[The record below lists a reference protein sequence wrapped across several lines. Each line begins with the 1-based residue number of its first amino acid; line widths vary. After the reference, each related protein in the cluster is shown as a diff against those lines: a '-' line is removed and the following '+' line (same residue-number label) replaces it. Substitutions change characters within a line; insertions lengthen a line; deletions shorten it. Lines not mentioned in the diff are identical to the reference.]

1 MSDAHTIIGQ
11 PIDRTDGALKVTG
24 AARYAGDFSLPDL
37 CHAAIVQS
45 TIASGRIVHLD
56 TTRAVHAPGV
66 LLVMTHANA
75 PTLPEHGRAAVNPP
89 AGRVLSLLQDD
100 EIHYNGQPIAVVVA
114 DTPERATYAASLV
127 HATYARTEPALD
139 FARARN
145 AAYMPAKAGSGAP
158 DSRRGDPARGLTEA
172 EVKIEATYT
181 TPMQTHNPMEPHA
194 TVAQWTGNKLTLYD
208 ATQYVSGV
216 RRTVAKTLGIAED
229 DVHVI
234 SPFVGGGFGCKGSV
248 WSHVV
253 LAAMAARKVGRPV
266 KLVLA
271 RPQMFGPVG
280 GRPQTEQHIVLGAR
294 RDGTLTLVR
303 HDVISHTSQMEDFV
317 EPSAIVTRMLY
328 ACPNAV
334 TTHRLTKL
342 NVGVPTFQRA
352 PGEATGTFALEVALD
367 ELAYALAIDP
377 LELRL
382 RNYAETEPE
391 SGKPWSSKQL
401 RECYRDA
408 GARFGWQRKSIEPRS
423 MREGRELVGWGMAT
437 ATYPAHRTGA
447 KAAATL
453 FPDGIAVVQ
462 SGSQDIGTGTYTVMT
477 QVAAE
482 SIGIPVDRVRFE
494 LGDTALPEAPASG
507 GSTTAASVGPAV
519 QAACSALREKLI
531 AQAAADQSSAVY
543 GIPADRLAITEGWI
557 TVRDDPS
564 RRDAV
569 AAVIG
574 RHGSPIEARGEAKP
588 GDEAKT
594 YAAHSF
600 GAVFAEVRVDP
611 DLGRIRVPRVVA
623 TYDVGQL
630 LNAKTGKSQLQGG
643 IVWGISFALFE
654 HSILDARSGRF
665 VNANLAEYHVPVNA
679 DIGQID
685 VNFVGAPDLNF
696 NPLGVRGIGEIGIT
710 GVVGALCNAVYHA
723 TGQRVRDLPITLDR
737 LLVASQ

>member
-1 MSDAHTIIGQ
+1 MSDVHTIVGQ

-75 PTLPEHGRAAVNPP
+75 PTLPDHGRAAVNPP
-89 AGRVLSLLQDD
+89 AGRVMSLLQDD
-100 EIHYNGQPIAVVVA
+100 DIHYNGQPIAVVVA

-127 HATYARTEPALD
+127 HATYARTEATLD
-139 FARARN
+139 FARARS
-145 AAYMPAKAGSGAP
+145 AAYMPAKAGFSPP
-158 DSRRGDPARGLTEA
+158 DSRRGDPARGLTQA

-194 TVAQWTGNKLTLYD
+194 TIAQWTGSKLTLHD

-253 LAAMAARKVGRPV
+253 LAAMAARKVRRPV

-294 RDGTLTLVR
+294 RDGTLTLAR

-367 ELAYALAIDP
+367 ELAYALGIDP

-408 GARFGWQRKSIEPRS
+408 AGRFGWERRNAAPRS
-423 MREGRELVGWGMAT
+423 VHDGRELIGWGMAT
-437 ATYPAHRTGA
+437 ATYPAHRMAA
-447 KAAATL
+447 KAAAML

-482 SIGIPVDRVRFE
+482 SIGIPVGKVRFE
-494 LGDTALPEAPASG
+494 LGDTALPEAPVSG
-507 GSTTAASVGPAV
+507 GSMTSASVGPAV
-519 QAACSALREKLI
+519 RAACLALRDKLV
-531 AQAAADQSSAVY
+531 AQAAADQRSTVH
-543 GIPADRLAITEGWI
+543 GVPADRLTIADGWI
-557 TVRDDPS
+557 TVRDDAS

-574 RHGSPIEARGEAKP
+574 RHGAPIEAHGEAKP

-600 GAVFAEVRVDP
+600 GAVFTEVRVDLE
-611 DLGRIRVPRVVA
+611 LGRIRVPRIVA

-630 LNAKTGKSQLQGG
+630 LNAKTARSQLQGG
-643 IVWGISFALFE
+643 IVWGVSFALFE
-654 HSILDARSGRF
+654 HSILDPRSGRF

-685 VNFVGAPDLNF
+685 VNFIDAPDLNF

-710 GVVGALCNAVYHA
+710 GVAGALCNAVYHA
-723 TGQRVRDLPITLDR
+723 TGKRVRDLPITLDR